1 LDFNSF
7 LEDEESATTSLVPT
21 PASDGELAG
30 TGGLSKLRHGH
41 RTTGGLSK
49 LRHAAKGRDVA
60 SSGMG
65 RGRAGP
71 GLATA
76 SLDMVSTGRGLT
88 TASTTRDRAR
98 SRNSSVVC
106 NIGSLSAGRGNGA
119 TIAGPGVTTPN
130 EATAHVAGVL

>member
-76 SLDMVSTGRGLT
+76 SLDMVSAGRGLT
-88 TASTTRDRAR
+88 TASTTR
-98 SRNSSVVC
+98 
-106 NIGSLSAGRGNGA
+106 GNVNTCA
-119 TIAGPGVTTPN
+119 VTGVAMS
-130 EATAHVAGVL
+130 EHEVGIVALYPIKRKTC

>member
-7 LEDEESATTSLVPT
+7 LEDEERALVPT
-21 PASDGELAG
+21 PASDGELTG
-30 TGGLSKLRHGH
+30 TGGLST
-41 RTTGGLSK
+41 TTGMRTG
-49 LRHAAKGRDVA
+49 GRDVA
-60 SSGMG
+60 SSSMG
-65 RGRAGP
+65 RDRAGP